1 MVRFLNRLRNNGA
14 EFIISTHSDTFVNR
28 LNNIVLISKYIK
40 RTGEK
45 NVLHELEIEEQ
56 DLIDDGDL
64 FVYEFV
70 VKENGKS
77 VVVEKN
83 CDSKYGYQFDLFTS
97 AALEVYNEAF
107 KVGEIIKDE

>member
-1 MVRFLNRLRNNGA
+1 M
-14 EFIISTHSDTFVNR
+14 
-28 LNNIVLISKYIK
+28 
-40 RTGEK
+40 
-45 NVLHELEIEEQ
+45 
-56 DLIDDGDL
+56 
-64 FVYEFV
+64 
-70 VKENGKS
+70 KENGKS